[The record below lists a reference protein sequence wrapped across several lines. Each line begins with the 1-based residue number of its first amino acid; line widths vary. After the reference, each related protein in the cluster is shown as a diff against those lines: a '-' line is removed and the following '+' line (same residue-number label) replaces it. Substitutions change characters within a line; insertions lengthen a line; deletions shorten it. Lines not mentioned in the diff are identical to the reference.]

1 MPTFSSKKI
10 FRLAAPFSDEIA
22 QSIISDFRNDGF
34 SVTDIPLLSGGRNIS
49 IAKGNTFKAVLGMKT
64 ALNISIKRIENN
76 LEIEAGV
83 GMYGQQ
89 AIPTAISMLLFW
101 PVLLTQ
107 IWGMVQQSKL
117 DDRVMAIAES
127 VIASRQPSL
136 IQQEIAK
143 PEGFCPHCGTGVN
156 NGTKFCS
163 ECGGKL

>member
-1 MPTFSSKKI
+1 
-10 FRLAAPFSDEIA
+10 
-22 QSIISDFRNDGF
+22 
-34 SVTDIPLLSGGRNIS
+34 
-49 IAKGNTFKAVLGMKT
+49 MKT
-64 ALNISIKRIENN
+64 ALNISIRRIENN

-107 IWGMVQQSKL
+107 IWGIVQQSKL

-127 VIASRQPSL
+127 VIASHQPSSN
-136 IQQEIAK
+136 QREIAK

-156 NGTKFCS
+156 SGTKFCS

>member
-22 QSIISDFRNDGF
+22 QSIMSDFRNDGF

-107 IWGMVQQSKL
+107 IWGMV
-117 DDRVMAIAES
+117 
-127 VIASRQPSL
+127 
-136 IQQEIAK
+136 
-143 PEGFCPHCGTGVN
+143 
-156 NGTKFCS
+156 
-163 ECGGKL
+163 